1 MKRVLFLILFLLII
15 NPVFAETQKSHTS
28 TSKCIDLETAMHN
41 KRAILYNIL
50 NLTPDQQKC
59 KDTIDSNYQKEVENI
74 YEKYSQE
81 KYVLS
86 NLKKLNASK
95 PAIKK
100 QEKVVKNI
108 EKQIKNIQK
117 KYDKEFLSVLT
128 PEQRAKMRNISAME
142 KFEKWHYT
150 KQKAFYQHDPK
161 FRTFGDKMYY
171 DNEAQNV
178 LCPVHNK
185 YHLFGRKHKV
195 RQNNF

>member
-1 MKRVLFLILFLLII
+1 MKRVLCLVLFLLIV
-15 NPVFAETQKSHTS
+15 NPVFAETQKAHKSV
-28 TSKCIDLETAMHN
+28 SKCLDLETAMYD

-59 KDTIDSNYQKEVENI
+59 KDTMDNNFQKEI
-74 YEKYSQE
+74 GDKYEKYSQE

-86 NLKKLNASK
+86 NLKKHNASK
-95 PAIKK
+95 ASVKK

-128 PEQRAKMRNISAME
+128 SEQRAKMRNISAME

-150 KQKAFYQHDPK
+150 KQKAFYQHDSK
-161 FRTFGDKMYY
+161 LRTFGDKMYY
-171 DNEAQNV
+171 DNETQNV

-185 YHLFGRKHKV
+185 YHMFGIKHKV
-195 RQNNF
+195 KTK

>member
-1 MKRVLFLILFLLII
+1 MKRVLCLVLFLLIV
-15 NPVFAETQKSHTS
+15 NPVFAETQKLHKSV
-28 TSKCIDLETAMHN
+28 SKCLDLETAMYD

-59 KDTIDSNYQKEVENI
+59 KDTMDNNFQKEI
-74 YEKYSQE
+74 GDKYEKYSQE

-86 NLKKLNASK
+86 NLKKHNASK
-95 PAIKK
+95 ASVKK

-128 PEQRAKMRNISAME
+128 SEQRAKMRNISAME

-150 KQKAFYQHDPK
+150 KQKAFYQHDSK
-161 FRTFGDKMYY
+161 LRTFGDKMYY
-171 DNEAQNV
+171 DNETQNV

-185 YHLFGRKHKV
+185 YHMFGIKHKV
-195 RQNNF
+195 KTK

>member
-1 MKRVLFLILFLLII
+1 MKRVLCLVLFLLIV
-15 NPVFAETQKSHTS
+15 NPVFAETQKSHKS
-28 TSKCIDLETAMHN
+28 VSKCLDLETAMYD

-59 KDTIDSNYQKEVENI
+59 KDTMDNKFQKEI
-74 YEKYSQE
+74 GDKYEKYSQE

-86 NLKKLNASK
+86 NLKKHNASK
-95 PAIKK
+95 ASVKK

-128 PEQRAKMRNISAME
+128 SEQRAKMRNISAME

-150 KQKAFYQHDPK
+150 KQKAFYQHDSK
-161 FRTFGDKMYY
+161 LRTFGDKMYY
-171 DNEAQNV
+171 DNDAQNV

-185 YHLFGRKHKV
+185 YHMFGIKHKV
-195 RQNNF
+195 KTK